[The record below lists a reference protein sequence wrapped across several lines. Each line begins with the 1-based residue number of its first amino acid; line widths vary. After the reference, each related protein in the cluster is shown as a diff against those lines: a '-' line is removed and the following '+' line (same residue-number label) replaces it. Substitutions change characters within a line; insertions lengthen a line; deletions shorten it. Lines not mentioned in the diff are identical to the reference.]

1 MIFTK
6 LSWRNLFSYGD
17 YHTEFALDTDGITF
31 VKGRNKDTGG
41 TNGSGK
47 SVLID
52 VFSWVLFG
60 KTVKDIPVDAVRC
73 IHTKEAAHACI
84 EFWQGQ
90 DYYEINRYR
99 GHKEFG
105 NGVVVKKNGV
115 VDTSVTDGTNKDA
128 QEVIDTILGIDYHAL
143 TSSIVF
149 STEMPLKLPKLTAD
163 RRRQFMEMLL
173 GLRAYSEYGKVSKT
187 KAKSIRK
194 GLDEIVVEER
204 EKKNALASQKDDLV
218 KYNGMSKDFN
228 NNKSI
233 ALDRLAK
240 QYDDLTSKIDSI
252 DIAKI
257 NELKDKISA
266 SEIEYKST
274 EKVITELDLSLQQ
287 IDHDIKTIQSSIA
300 ETQRSLTTHTKSI
313 EKDFQAQIKLHKQ
326 RIDLMKHECPT
337 CQRGWEGIDVEEHNA
352 THNAEIT
359 RLTSELNTALRSNQA
374 EYQLIIDGHTESQT
388 AKTKAKS
395 EMSATK
401 TELTKKYKA
410 LLTSLSELSEA
421 LKAMP
426 KESDLV
432 VLNEQ
437 REHLQK
443 TIESKSEEQNPY
455 KKIIDDLSVKI
466 KAAIDILDAVAIKKT
481 ALEEDLKYVSF
492 WDESFNNDG
501 LKLFIFETIIPI
513 LNNRIAHYLPILFEN
528 NKVRCEFD
536 KMMNMFVFLDDV
548 TTSYGNLSQGERKR
562 VDLAIALA
570 LLETAQSQHGMSS
583 NVMFF
588 DEIFDSSLDSKAV
601 EIVTKLL
608 YTMPAS
614 TIFVISHRSEMT
626 NTFEKTITIEKK
638 NGFSRVS
645 ENP

>member
-60 KTVKDIPVDAVRC
+60 KTVKDVPADAVRC

-99 GHKEFG
+99 GHKEYG
-105 NGVVVKKNGV
+105 NGVLVKKNGV

-173 GLRAYSEYGKVSKT
+173 GLRAYSEYGKVSKA
-187 KAKSIRK
+187 KAKTIRK
-194 GLDEIVVEER
+194 GLDESVVEER
-204 EKKNALASQKDDLV
+204 EKKNALTSQKEDLI
-218 KYNGMSKDFN
+218 KYHGMSKDFT
-228 NNKSI
+228 NNKTI
-233 ALDRLAK
+233 ELQRLEK
-240 QYDDLTSKIDSI
+240 QYQELSDKIDSI
-252 DIAKI
+252 DIHKI
-257 NELKDKISA
+257 NEVKGKILV
-266 SEIEYKST
+266 SESDVKTT
-274 EKVITELDLSLQQ
+274 EKEIAELTLSLQQ
-287 IDHDIKTIQSSIA
+287 IDHDIKILQNSIA
-300 ETQRSLTTHTKSI
+300 EAQRSATAQAKSI
-313 EKDFQAQIKLHKQ
+313 DKEYQAQIKLHRQ
-326 RIDLMKHECPT
+326 RIELMKHECPT
-337 CQRGWEGIDVEEHNA
+337 CQRGWEGVDVESHNE
-352 THNAEIT
+352 THNTEIT
-359 RLTSELNTALRSNQA
+359 RLTDELKAALQ
-374 EYQLIIDGHTESQT
+374 ESQNGFDKQIAEHT
-388 AKTKAKS
+388 DNQKTK
-395 EMSATK
+395 TIHK
-401 TELTKKYKA
+401 TELSEAKTLLTEKHKA
-410 LLTSLSELSEA
+410 LLKSLAELSAA

-426 KESDLV
+426 NESDLV
-432 VLNEQ
+432 VLKEQ
-437 REHLQK
+437 RENLQK
-443 TIESKSEEQNPY
+443 TIESKSSEQNPY
-455 KKIIDDLSVKI
+455 KQIIDDLSNKI
-466 KAAIDILDAVAIKKT
+466 KGAIDVLDAVAVKRT
-481 ALEEDLKYVSF
+481 TLEDELKYVSF

-536 KMMNMFVFLDDV
+536 KMMNMFVFLDNTV
-548 TTSYGNLSQGERKR
+548 TSYGNLSQGERKR
-562 VDLAIALA
+562 VDLGIALA

-588 DEIFDSSLDSKAV
+588 DEIFDSSLDEKGMKAV
-601 EIVTKLL
+601 MSIL
-608 YTMPAS
+608 YTMPVK
-614 TIFVISHRSEMT
+614 TMFVISHRNEISDM
-626 NTFEKTITIEKK
+626 FERVIEVVKHH
-638 NGFSRVS
+638 NLSRIDT
-645 ENP
+645 

>member
-194 GLDEIVVEER
+194 GLDEIIIEER

-240 QYDDLTSKIDSI
+240 QYNDLTSKIDSI

-266 SEIEYKST
+266 SETEYKST
-274 EKVITELDLSLQQ
+274 EKTITELDLSLQQ

-300 ETQRSLTTHTKSI
+300 ETQRNLTATAKSI

-337 CQRGWEGIDVEEHNA
+337 CQRGWEGVDVEEHNV

-359 RLTSELNTALRSNQA
+359 RLTSELNTALHSNQT
-374 EYQLIIDGHTESQT
+374 EHQLIIDSHTELQT
-388 AKTKAKS
+388 IKTNAKS
-395 EMSATK
+395 EMSVTK
-401 TELTKKYKA
+401 TELTKKYKT
-410 LLTSLSELSEA
+410 LLTSLNELSEA

-466 KAAIDILDAVAIKKT
+466 KAAIDILDSVAIKRT
-481 ALEEDLKYVSF
+481 VLEEDLKYVSF

-536 KMMNMFVFLDDV
+536 KMMNMFVFLDNV

-588 DEIFDSSLDSKAV
+588 DEIFDSSLDSNGMKAV
-601 EIVTKLL
+601 MSIL
-608 YTMPAS
+608 YTMPVK
-614 TIFVISHRSEMT
+614 TMFVISHRNEISDM
-626 NTFEKTITIEKK
+626 FERVIEVVKHH
-638 NGFSRVS
+638 NLSRIDT
-645 ENP
+645 

>member
-60 KTVKDIPVDAVRC
+60 KTVKDVPADAVRC

-99 GHKEFG
+99 GHKEYG
-105 NGVVVKKNGV
+105 NGVLVKKNGI

-173 GLRAYSEYGKVSKT
+173 GLRAYSEYGKTS
-187 KAKSIRK
+187 KAKAKGIRK
-194 GLDEIVVEER
+194 NLDETVIEER
-204 EKKNALASQKDDLV
+204 EKKNALASQKEDLI
-218 KYNGMSKDFN
+218 KYNGMSKDFT
-228 NNKSI
+228 NNKTI
-233 ALDRLAK
+233 ALERLEK
-240 QYDDLTSKIDSI
+240 QYNELSDKIDNI
-252 DIAKI
+252 DVTKI
-257 NELKDKISA
+257 NDIKKN
-266 SEIEYKST
+266 IEESQMVSKTT
-274 EKVITELDLSLQQ
+274 EKEIAELTLSLQQ
-287 IDHDIKTIQSSIA
+287 IDHDIKTIQNSIS
-300 ETQRSLTTHTKSI
+300 EVQRSSAANAKSI
-313 EKDFQAQIKLHKQ
+313 DKDFQAQIKLHKQ
-326 RIDLMKHECPT
+326 RIELMKHECPT
-337 CQRGWEGIDVEEHNA
+337 CQRGWEGTDVDSHNA
-352 THNAEIT
+352 THKAEID
-359 RLTSELNTALRSNQA
+359 RLTNEL
-374 EYQLIIDGHTESQT
+374 QT
-388 AKTKAKS
+388 AIQENQENLDKTVGEYAASQKAKLS
-395 EMSATK
+395 SK
-401 TELTKKYKA
+401 TEFSNAKA
-410 LLTSLSELSEA
+410 DLARKHKDLMDSLAELSA
-421 LKAMP
+421 VLKSMP
-426 KESDLV
+426 NESDLV
-432 VLNEQ
+432 VLKEQ

-443 TIESKSEEQNPY
+443 TIESKSNEQNPY
-455 KKIIDDLSVKI
+455 KQIIDDLSTKI
-466 KAAIDILDAVAIKKT
+466 KGAIDILDAVDAKKAT
-481 ALEEDLKYVSF
+481 LENELKYVSF

-513 LNNRIAHYLPILFEN
+513 LNSRIAHYLPILFEN

-536 KMMNMFVFLDDV
+536 KMMNMFVFLDN
-548 TTSYGNLSQGERKR
+548 TITSYGNLSQGERKR
-562 VDLAIALA
+562 VDLGIALA

-588 DEIFDSSLDSKAV
+588 DEIFDSSLDSNGMKAV
-601 EIVTKLL
+601 MSIL
-608 YTMPAS
+608 YTMPVK
-614 TIFVISHRSEMT
+614 TMFVISHRNEISDM
-626 NTFEKTITIEKK
+626 FERVVEVVKH
-638 NGFSRVS
+638 NNLSRIDT
-645 ENP
+645 